1 MSRITPQPPARRAL
15 HINEFCRAYGVNRD
29 TAYGLIKAGKLPDVK
44 ILGRRVIPVDAAEA
58 LLRASEPAA

>member
-1 MSRITPQPPARRAL
+1 
-15 HINEFCRAYGVNRD
+15 
-29 TAYGLIKAGKLPDVK
+29 LIKAGKLPDVK